1 MGQRGF
7 WDEEARHEKLASQ
20 KVLLP
25 RLAQMVP
32 WESFRVTLTKVRPEQ
47 RKSNA
52 GRKPIDEVLMFKLL
66 VLQRLYNISDEELEY
81 QVNDRLSFMRF
92 LGLGLEDSVPDA
104 TTVWLYREALTQR
117 GLIKDL
123 FEQLDDYLQQ
133 EGYRAQGGQ
142 IVDATLIPVP
152 KQHNNRDENRQI
164 KAGQTPSEWQETP
177 NKRSQK
183 DTDARWTKKN
193 GISSYGFKNHINVDA
208 KYGFI
213 RQYEVTDASVHD
225 SQALGALLDE
235 DNLSAKI
242 WADSAYRSEVIQTVL
257 ALIGFKS
264 QIHERGYRNR
274 PLTGRQK
281 QKNRTR
287 SRTRAK
293 VEHVFGAI
301 VNEMGGKQLR
311 SIGLQRAAG
320 NLGLMNLTYNLKRLV
335 MWEAKKQQV
344 G

>member
-7 WDEEARHEKLASQ
+7 WDEEARQEKLAKK

-25 RLAQMVP
+25 RLAQLVQ
-32 WESFRVTLTKVRPEQ
+32 WESFRATLEKVRPQ
-47 RKSNA
+47 TRKSNA
-52 GRKPIDEVLMFKLL
+52 GRKAMDSVMMFKLL

-92 LGLGLEDSVPDA
+92 LGLGMEDSVPDA
-104 TTVWLYREALTQR
+104 TTVWLYRETLTKQ
-117 GLIKDL
+117 GLIEEL
-123 FEQLDDYLQQ
+123 FEQLEDHLQQ
-133 EGYRAQGGQ
+133 EGYQARGGQ
-142 IVDATLIPVP
+142 IIDATLIPVP
-152 KQHNNRDENRQI
+152 RQHNTREENRQL
-164 KAGQTPSEWQETP
+164 KAGKTPPEWDEAP
-177 NKRSQK
+177 HKLAQK

-193 GISSYGFKNHINVDA
+193 GMAHYGFKNHISVDA
-208 KYGFI
+208 RYGFI

-225 SQALGALLDE
+225 SQVLGAVLD
-235 DNLSAKI
+235 DKNSSAKI
-242 WADSAYRSEVIQTVL
+242 WADSAYRSDAIENVL
-257 ALIGFKS
+257 SLLSFKS

-293 VEHVFGAI
+293 VEHVFGAV

-311 SIGLQRAAG
+311 SIGLRRAMG
-320 NLGLMNLTYNLKRLV
+320 NLGLMNLTYNLKRFV
-335 MWEAKKQQV
+335 MWETQKQQIA
-344 G
+344 